1 VGMRSRARK
10 FLLQSRYAARLNG
23 ATVSGNLD
31 DLGFSGLFDHE
42 TRTWIRSIAEASV
55 RNSAEISLQIEAA
68 LSNWSLDRLSLVT
81 RLLLEQAVAEALYA
95 GTPVPVVIRES
106 VRIAEEFDQPGAGA
120 FVNGVLH
127 RVLVTDG
134 GKGTEASDHK

>member
-1 VGMRSRARK
+1 MRSRARK

-23 ATVSGNLD
+23 GTVSGNLD
-31 DLGFSGLFDHE
+31 SLGFGSLFDND

-55 RNSAEISLQIEAA
+55 RNSSEISTQIGAA

-81 RLLLEQAVAEALYA
+81 RLLLEQAVAEVLFV
-95 GTPVPVVIRES
+95 GTPAPVVIRES

-127 RVLVTDG
+127 RILVKDG
-134 GKGTEASDHK
+134 GTGSEDSDSQ